1 MAKKG
6 TTKVKK
12 ISNDKSPVR
21 TLPKPAY
28 RSFRLSKR
36 INPHSKQLPKARHLL
51 KASLSHLWRNKKVF
65 LGITG
70 VYLLGT
76 VLLVKGLQNTTEL
89 ELIKEDIEGVL
100 TGTTGQLATGFAL
113 YGLLLGNISAA
124 SSETASTYQA
134 ILLVLVSLAL
144 IWALRQTH
152 SAKKIGVREAFY
164 KGMYPLVPF
173 VAVLLVIGLQSIPL
187 AIGNWLFGVTVV
199 AGLAVTPVEQ
209 WLWGIF
215 CFLLALLTVYM
226 VCSSLFA
233 LYVSTLPDMTP
244 LKALRS
250 TRELVRYR
258 RWEIIRK
265 VLFLPLVLL
274 IVTALIMVPAILF
287 LTPLAEWLFFVL
299 SMALLAVTHSYLYSL
314 YRELL

>member
-1 MAKKG
+1 MAKKN
-6 TTKVKK
+6 VAKK
-12 ISNDKSPVR
+12 IKNTFAEKPVR
-21 TLPKPAY
+21 TLARPKY
-28 RSFRLSKR
+28 KSFRLSKR
-36 INPHSKQLPKARHLL
+36 IASPGRRLPKARHVL
-51 KASLSHLWRNKKVF
+51 KASLVHLWTYKKVF
-65 LGITG
+65 AGITL
-70 VYLLGT
+70 VYLTGS
-76 VLLVKGLQNTTEL
+76 VLLVKGLQSTTEL
-89 ELIKEDIEGVL
+89 ALIKEEVEGVL
-100 TGTTGQLATGFAL
+100 TGTTGQLATGIAL
-113 YGLLLGNISAA
+113 YGLLLGSVTAA
-124 SSETASTYQA
+124 TTETASTYQA

-152 SAKKIGVREAFY
+152 STKKVGVRESFY

-173 VAVLLVIGLQSIPL
+173 LAVLFVIGLQGIPL
-187 AIGNWLFGVTVV
+187 AIGNWLFNVTVV
-199 AGLAVTPVEQ
+199 GGLATTALEQ

-226 VCSSLFA
+226 ISSSLFA

-274 IVTALIMVPAILF
+274 VVTAAIMIPAILIV
-287 LTPLAEWLFFVL
+287 TPVAEWLFFIV
-299 SMALLAVTHSYLYSL
+299 SMALLAVAHSYLYSL

>member
-6 TTKVKK
+6 SSKVEKT
-12 ISNDKSPVR
+12 STANSPVR
-21 TLPKPAY
+21 TLPKPTY

-36 INPHSKQLPKARHLL
+36 INPHNKQLPKARHLL
-51 KASLSHLWRNKKVF
+51 KASLSHLWRYKKVF
-65 LGITG
+65 LGITA
-70 VYLLGT
+70 VYLMGT
-76 VLLVKGLQNTTEL
+76 VLLVKGLESTTEL
-89 ELIKEDIEGVL
+89 ELIKEDIESVL

-113 YGLLLGNISAA
+113 YGLLLGSVSAA

-152 SAKKIGVREAFY
+152 SAKKVGVRESFY

-173 VAVLLVIGLQSIPL
+173 VAILFVIGLQSIPL
-187 AIGNWLFGVTVV
+187 AIGNWLFSVTVV
-199 AGLAVTPVEQ
+199 AGLATTSLEQ

-274 IVTALIMVPAILF
+274 IVTAVIMIPAILII
-287 LTPLAEWLFFVL
+287 TPLAEWLFFVL
-299 SMALLAVTHSYLYSL
+299 SMALLAVAHSYLYSL